1 MFQVKIWF
9 QNHRY
14 KCKRQEKEKAMTGGV
29 NHRDDS
35 ASPQSVDGDGK
46 CSPELSTSKEEPSC
60 SETEPSQP
68 TSEPLPDIKHGMFA
82 AVSGT
87 HVLHITSIG
96 GYFKSCDIQVSSS
109 VYPPQPTAF
118 AFPFGS
124 QPYSAAQSA
133 YYNQIRGVGW

>member
-1 MFQVKIWF
+1 MIMIFQVKIWF

-14 KCKRQEKEKAMTGGV
+14 KCKRQEKEKAMTGGLS
-29 NHRDDS
+29 HRDDS

-60 SETEPSQP
+60 SEAEPNQP
-68 TSEPLPDIKHGMFA
+68 TSEPLPDIKNGMFA
-82 AVSGT
+82 A
-87 HVLHITSIG
+87 
-96 GYFKSCDIQVSSS
+96 VSSS
-109 VYPPQPTAF
+109 VYPPQPAAF

-124 QPYSAAQSA
+124 QSYSAAQSA

>member
-1 MFQVKIWF
+1 MIRRAHNQW
-9 QNHRY
+9 
-14 KCKRQEKEKAMTGGV
+14 MGMGLW
-29 NHRDDS
+29 
-35 ASPQSVDGDGK
+35 K

-60 SETEPSQP
+60 SETEPSQQ
-68 TSEPLPDIKHGMFA
+68 TSEPLPDIKNGMFA
-82 AVSGT
+82 A
-87 HVLHITSIG
+87 
-96 GYFKSCDIQVSSS
+96 VSSS